1 VNFLVVSFG
10 QRLFGFSRGTS
21 LLTPQYELTPR
32 RLIEGLGNKIG
43 GRGRSRGLISALISR
58 CREIAFGRSF
68 CLALPREKRPLFR
81 IEKTGFVII
90 CSEVAILKRNP
101 STSADQLAES
111 R

>member
-1 VNFLVVSFG
+1 MERVF
-10 QRLFGFSRGTS
+10 
-21 LLTPQYELTPR
+21 LTPQHEQACVNR
-32 RLIEGLGNKIG
+32 FEGLGTKIG

-90 CSEVAILKRNP
+90 CSEVAIL
-101 STSADQLAES
+101 AD
-111 R
+111 RKF